1 MAFFMHSANNKLFRR
16 VIVKKIAISLLCITM
31 LASSL
36 LLGGCSSKQA
46 ENSQSEEKEAKK
58 ELVLALG
65 SEPDGGFDPINGWGR
80 YGSPL
85 FQSTLLKRD
94 QDMNIINDLA
104 TGYEVSED
112 GLTWTVNIRED
123 AKFSDG
129 QPLTSEDVV
138 FTFEKLMESSS
149 TVDLTFVD
157 SVTSKSDYSLEF
169 KLKSPRS
176 TFISNLIA
184 TGIVPKKSYTSEYY
198 QNPIGSGPLVL
209 VQWDKGQ
216 QIIVKPNENY
226 YGQKPNFDKITFLF
240 LEEDAAFAAAK
251 AGQLDMTAIPPSYA
265 SQKIEGMKLTEVSSV
280 DNRGIMFPTVK
291 SGEADADLNPIGNDV
306 TSDLAIRQAI
316 NVALDR
322 QAIVNGVLEGYG
334 TKAYS
339 ICDKMPWWNEETV
352 TTDNDV
358 DLAKKILA
366 DGGWIDADGDGILE
380 KDNIKAEFNL
390 VYPSGDQLRQS
401 LAMVVADMV
410 KPIGINIVIEAK
422 TWDEIEAVLHK
433 DAILMGWGSQDP
445 LEMYNVYSSKMKGV
459 EWYNPGYYEN
469 QKVDEYMEK
478 ALQARSEEEAN
489 EYWKKAQWDGET
501 GLSGKGDV
509 PWVWLVNRSHLYLVN
524 DKLDIGKQQIQP
536 HGHGWP
542 LTSNIEQWKWID

>member
-1 MAFFMHSANNKLFRR
+1 MLFTNNKFRR

-65 SEPDGGFDPINGWGR
+65 SEPEGGFDPINGWGR

-85 FQSTLLKRD
+85 FQSTLLKRN

-112 GLTWTVNIRED
+112 GLTWTVSIRED

-184 TGIVPKKSYTSEYY
+184 TGVVPKKSYTSEYY

-291 SGEADADLNPIGNDV
+291 SGEADADSNPIGNDV

-322 QAIVNGVLEGYG
+322 QAIVDGVLEGYG

-366 DGGWIDADGDGILE
+366 DGGWIDADGDGISE

>member
-226 YGQKPNFDKITFLF
+226 YGQKPNFDRITFLF

-291 SGEADADLNPIGNDV
+291 SGEADADSNPIGNDV

-322 QAIVNGVLEGYG
+322 QAIVDGVLEGYG

-478 ALQARSEEEAN
+478 ALQARSEEESN

>member
-1 MAFFMHSANNKLFRR
+1 MLFTNNKFRR

-291 SGEADADLNPIGNDV
+291 SGEADADSNPIGNDV

-322 QAIVNGVLEGYG
+322 QAIVDGVLEGYG

-358 DLAKKILA
+358 DLAKKILT

-542 LTSNIEQWKWID
+542 ITSNIEQWKWID

>member
-1 MAFFMHSANNKLFRR
+1 MLFTNNKFRR

-226 YGQKPNFDKITFLF
+226 YGQKPNFDRITFLF

-291 SGEADADLNPIGNDV
+291 SGEADADSNPIGNDV

-322 QAIVNGVLEGYG
+322 QAIVDGVLEGYG

>member
-1 MAFFMHSANNKLFRR
+1 MLFTNNKFRR

-291 SGEADADLNPIGNDV
+291 SGEADADSNPIGNDV

-322 QAIVNGVLEGYG
+322 QAIVDGVLEGYG

-366 DGGWIDADGDGILE
+366 DGGWIDADGDGISE

>member
-1 MAFFMHSANNKLFRR
+1 MLFTNNKFRR

-65 SEPDGGFDPINGWGR
+65 SEPEGGFDPINGWGR

-291 SGEADADLNPIGNDV
+291 SGEVDADSNPIGNDV

-322 QAIVNGVLEGYG
+322 QAIVDGVLEGYG

>member
-1 MAFFMHSANNKLFRR
+1 MLFTNNKFRR

-65 SEPDGGFDPINGWGR
+65 SEPEGGFDPINGWGR

-291 SGEADADLNPIGNDV
+291 SGEADADSNPIGNDV
-306 TSDLAIRQAI
+306 TSYLAIRQAI

-322 QAIVNGVLEGYG
+322 QAIVDGVLEGYG

>member
-1 MAFFMHSANNKLFRR
+1 MLFTNNKFRR

-65 SEPDGGFDPINGWGR
+65 SEPEGGFDPINGWGR

-85 FQSTLLKRD
+85 FQSTLLKRN

-291 SGEADADLNPIGNDV
+291 SGEADADSNPIGNDV

-322 QAIVNGVLEGYG
+322 QAIVDGVLEGYG

-542 LTSNIEQWKWID
+542 ITSNIEQWKWID

>member
-1 MAFFMHSANNKLFRR
+1 MLFTNNKFRR

-65 SEPDGGFDPINGWGR
+65 SEPEGGFDPINGWGR

-85 FQSTLLKRD
+85 FQSTLLKRN

-291 SGEADADLNPIGNDV
+291 SGEADADSNPIGNDV
-306 TSDLAIRQAI
+306 TSYLASRQAI

-322 QAIVNGVLEGYG
+322 QAIVDGVLEGYG

-366 DGGWIDADGDGILE
+366 DGGWIDADGDGISE

-501 GLSGKGDV
+501 GLSGKGDI

>member
-1 MAFFMHSANNKLFRR
+1 MLFTNNKFRR

-65 SEPDGGFDPINGWGR
+65 SEPEGGFDPINGWGR

-85 FQSTLLKRD
+85 FQSTLLKRN

-112 GLTWTVNIRED
+112 GLTWTVSIRED

-291 SGEADADLNPIGNDV
+291 SGEADADSNPIGNDV

-322 QAIVNGVLEGYG
+322 QAIVDGVLEGYG

-459 EWYNPGYYEN
+459 EWYNPGYYDN

-542 LTSNIEQWKWID
+542 ITSNIEQWKWID

>member
-1 MAFFMHSANNKLFRR
+1 MLFTNNKFRR

-85 FQSTLLKRD
+85 FQSTLLKRN

-112 GLTWTVNIRED
+112 GLTWTVSIRED

-291 SGEADADLNPIGNDV
+291 SGEADADSNPIGNDV

-322 QAIVNGVLEGYG
+322 QAIVDGVLEGYG

-339 ICDKMPWWNEETV
+339 IFDKMPWWNEETV

-410 KPIGINIVIEAK
+410 KPIGINIVLEAK

>member
-1 MAFFMHSANNKLFRR
+1 MLFTNNKFRR

-112 GLTWTVNIRED
+112 GLTWTVSIRED

-291 SGEADADLNPIGNDV
+291 SGEADADSNPIGNDV

-322 QAIVNGVLEGYG
+322 QAIVDGVLEGYG

-489 EYWKKAQWDGET
+489 QYWKKAQWDGET
-501 GLSGKGDV
+501 GLSGKGDI

>member
-1 MAFFMHSANNKLFRR
+1 MLFTNNKFRR

-65 SEPDGGFDPINGWGR
+65 SEPEGGFDPINGWGR

-112 GLTWTVNIRED
+112 GLTWTVSIRED

-291 SGEADADLNPIGNDV
+291 SGEADADSNPIGNDV

-322 QAIVNGVLEGYG
+322 QAIVDGVLEGYG

-366 DGGWIDADGDGILE
+366 DGGWIDADGDGISE

-542 LTSNIEQWKWID
+542 ITSNIEQWKWID

>member
-1 MAFFMHSANNKLFRR
+1 MLFTNNKFRR

-65 SEPDGGFDPINGWGR
+65 SEPEGGFDPINGWGR

-112 GLTWTVNIRED
+112 GLTWTVSIRED

-291 SGEADADLNPIGNDV
+291 SGEADADSNPIGNDV
-306 TSDLAIRQAI
+306 TSYLAIRQAI

-322 QAIVNGVLEGYG
+322 QAIVDGVLEGYG

-366 DGGWIDADGDGILE
+366 DGGWIDADGDGISE

>member
-1 MAFFMHSANNKLFRR
+1 MLFTNNKFRR

-65 SEPDGGFDPINGWGR
+65 SEPEGGFDPINGWGR

-112 GLTWTVNIRED
+112 GLTWTVSIRED

-291 SGEADADLNPIGNDV
+291 SGEVDADSNPIGNDV

-322 QAIVNGVLEGYG
+322 QAIVDGVLEGYG

>member
-1 MAFFMHSANNKLFRR
+1 MLFTNNKFRR

-112 GLTWTVNIRED
+112 GLTWTVSIRED

-226 YGQKPNFDKITFLF
+226 YGQKPNFDRITFLF

-291 SGEADADLNPIGNDV
+291 SGEADADSNPIGNDV

-322 QAIVNGVLEGYG
+322 QAIVDGVLEGYG

-366 DGGWIDADGDGILE
+366 DGGWIDADGDGISE

-542 LTSNIEQWKWID
+542 ITSNIEQWKWID

>member
-1 MAFFMHSANNKLFRR
+1 MLFTNNKFRR
-16 VIVKKIAISLLCITM
+16 VIVKKIAISLLCISM
-31 LASSL
+31 LATSL

-46 ENSQSEEKEAKK
+46 ESSKSEVKEAKK

-65 SEPDGGFDPINGWGR
+65 SEPEGGFDPINGWGR

-112 GLTWTVNIRED
+112 GLTWTVSIRED

-291 SGEADADLNPIGNDV
+291 SGEADADSNPIGNDV

-322 QAIVNGVLEGYG
+322 QAIVDGVLEGYG

-366 DGGWIDADGDGILE
+366 DGGWIDADGDGISE

-501 GLSGKGDV
+501 GLSGKGDI

>member
-1 MAFFMHSANNKLFRR
+1 MLFTNNKFRR

-46 ENSQSEEKEAKK
+46 ENSQSEVKEAKK

-112 GLTWTVNIRED
+112 GLTWTVSIRED

-291 SGEADADLNPIGNDV
+291 SGEADADSNPIGNDV

-358 DLAKKILA
+358 DLAKKILT

-501 GLSGKGDV
+501 GLSGKGDI

>member
-1 MAFFMHSANNKLFRR
+1 MLFTNNKFRR

-65 SEPDGGFDPINGWGR
+65 SEPEGGFDPINGWGR

-112 GLTWTVNIRED
+112 GLTWTVSIRED

-291 SGEADADLNPIGNDV
+291 SGEADADSNPIGNDV
-306 TSDLAIRQAI
+306 TSYLAIRQAI

-322 QAIVNGVLEGYG
+322 QAIVDGVLEGYG

-366 DGGWIDADGDGILE
+366 DGGWIDADGDGISE

-501 GLSGKGDV
+501 GLSGKGDI

>member
-1 MAFFMHSANNKLFRR
+1 MLFTNNKFRR

-46 ENSQSEEKEAKK
+46 ENSQSEVKEAKK

-65 SEPDGGFDPINGWGR
+65 SEPEGGFDPINGWGR

-291 SGEADADLNPIGNDV
+291 SGEADADSNPIGNDV

-322 QAIVNGVLEGYG
+322 QAIVDGVLEGYG

-366 DGGWIDADGDGILE
+366 DGGWIDADGDGISE

>member
-1 MAFFMHSANNKLFRR
+1 MLFTNNKFRR
-16 VIVKKIAISLLCITM
+16 VIVKKIAISLLCISM
-31 LASSL
+31 LATSL

-46 ENSQSEEKEAKK
+46 ESSKSEVKEAKK

-65 SEPDGGFDPINGWGR
+65 SEPEGGFDPINGWGR

-291 SGEADADLNPIGNDV
+291 SGEADADSNPIGNDV

-322 QAIVNGVLEGYG
+322 QAIVDGVLEGYG

>member
-1 MAFFMHSANNKLFRR
+1 MLFTNNKFRR

-149 TVDLTFVD
+149 AVDLTFVD

-291 SGEADADLNPIGNDV
+291 SGEADADSNPIGNDV

-322 QAIVNGVLEGYG
+322 QAIVDGVLEGYG

-501 GLSGKGDV
+501 GLSGKGDI

>member
-1 MAFFMHSANNKLFRR
+1 MLFTNNKFRR

-65 SEPDGGFDPINGWGR
+65 SEPEGGFDPINGWGR

-112 GLTWTVNIRED
+112 GLTWTVSIRED

-291 SGEADADLNPIGNDV
+291 SGEADADSNPIGNEV

-322 QAIVNGVLEGYG
+322 QAIVDGVLEGYG

-410 KPIGINIVIEAK
+410 RPIGINIVIEAK

>member
-1 MAFFMHSANNKLFRR
+1 MLFTNNKFRR

-46 ENSQSEEKEAKK
+46 ESSQSEEKEAKK

-65 SEPDGGFDPINGWGR
+65 SEPEGGFDPINGWGR

-265 SQKIEGMKLTEVSSV
+265 SQKIEEMKLTEVSSV

-291 SGEADADLNPIGNDV
+291 SGEADADSNPIGNDV

-322 QAIVNGVLEGYG
+322 QAIVDGVLEGYG

-459 EWYNPGYYEN
+459 EWYNPGYYDN

-542 LTSNIEQWKWID
+542 ITSNIEQWKWID

>member
-1 MAFFMHSANNKLFRR
+1 MLFTNNKFRR

-65 SEPDGGFDPINGWGR
+65 SEPDGGFDPIKGWGR

-112 GLTWTVNIRED
+112 GLTWTVSIRED

-291 SGEADADLNPIGNDV
+291 SGEADADSNPIGNDV
-306 TSDLAIRQAI
+306 TSYLAIRQAI

-322 QAIVNGVLEGYG
+322 QAIVDGVLEGYG

-366 DGGWIDADGDGILE
+366 DGGWIDADGDGISE

-459 EWYNPGYYEN
+459 EWYNPGYYDN

>member
-1 MAFFMHSANNKLFRR
+1 MLFTNNKFRR

-46 ENSQSEEKEAKK
+46 ENSQSEVKEAKK

-291 SGEADADLNPIGNDV
+291 SGEADADSNPIGNDV

-322 QAIVNGVLEGYG
+322 QAIVDGVLEGYG

-366 DGGWIDADGDGILE
+366 DGGWIDADGDGISE

-501 GLSGKGDV
+501 GLSGKGDI

-542 LTSNIEQWKWID
+542 ITSNIEQWKWID

>member
-1 MAFFMHSANNKLFRR
+1 MLFTNNKFRR

-46 ENSQSEEKEAKK
+46 ENSQSEVKEAKK

-291 SGEADADLNPIGNDV
+291 SGEADADSNPIGNDV

-322 QAIVNGVLEGYG
+322 QAIVDGVLEGYG

-542 LTSNIEQWKWID
+542 ITSNIEQWKWID

>member
-1 MAFFMHSANNKLFRR
+1 MLFTNNKFRR

-65 SEPDGGFDPINGWGR
+65 SEPEGGFDPINGWGR

-85 FQSTLLKRD
+85 FQSTLLKRN

-112 GLTWTVNIRED
+112 GLTWTVSIRED

-291 SGEADADLNPIGNDV
+291 SGEADADSNPIGNDV
-306 TSDLAIRQAI
+306 TSYLAIRQAI

-322 QAIVNGVLEGYG
+322 QAIVDGVLEGYG

-469 QKVDEYMEK
+469 QKVDKYMEK

-501 GLSGKGDV
+501 GLSGKGDI

>member
-1 MAFFMHSANNKLFRR
+1 MLFTNNKFRR

-291 SGEADADLNPIGNDV
+291 SGEADADSNPIGNDV

-322 QAIVNGVLEGYG
+322 QAIVDGVLEGYG

-352 TTDNDV
+352 TTDNDI
-358 DLAKKILA
+358 DLAKKILT
-366 DGGWIDADGDGILE
+366 DGGWIDADGDGTLE

-459 EWYNPGYYEN
+459 EWYNPGYYDN

-542 LTSNIEQWKWID
+542 ITSNIEQWKWID

>member
-1 MAFFMHSANNKLFRR
+1 M
-16 VIVKKIAISLLCITM
+16 KKIAISLLCITM

-65 SEPDGGFDPINGWGR
+65 SEPDGGFNPINGWGR

-291 SGEADADLNPIGNDV
+291 SGEADADSNPIGNDV

-322 QAIVNGVLEGYG
+322 QTIVDGVLEGYG

-352 TTDNDV
+352 TTDNDI
-358 DLAKKILA
+358 DLAKNILA

-401 LAMVVADMV
+401 LAMVVSDMV
-410 KPIGINIVIEAK
+410 KPIGIKINIEAK
-422 TWDEIEAVLHK
+422 TWDEIEGVLHK
-433 DAILMGWGSQDP
+433 DAILMGWGSHDP
-445 LEMYNVYSSKMKGV
+445 LEMYNVYSSNMKGI

-469 QKVDEYMEK
+469 KKVDEYMDK
-478 ALQARSEEEAN
+478 ALQAKTEEEAN

-509 PWVWLVNRSHLYLVN
+509 PWVWLVNRSHIYLMKDN
-524 DKLDIGKQQIQP
+524 LDIGSPQIQP

>member
-1 MAFFMHSANNKLFRR
+1 MLFTNNKFRR

-216 QIIVKPNENY
+216 QIIVKPNKNY

-291 SGEADADLNPIGNDV
+291 SGEADADSNPIGNDV

-322 QAIVNGVLEGYG
+322 QAIVDGVLEGYG

-501 GLSGKGDV
+501 GLSGKGDI

>member
-1 MAFFMHSANNKLFRR
+1 MLFTNNKFRR

-112 GLTWTVNIRED
+112 GLTWTVSIRED

-291 SGEADADLNPIGNDV
+291 SGEADADSNPIGNDV
-306 TSDLAIRQAI
+306 TSYLAIRQAI

-322 QAIVNGVLEGYG
+322 QAIVDGVLEGYG

-366 DGGWIDADGDGILE
+366 DGGWIDADGDGISE

-501 GLSGKGDV
+501 GLSGKGDI

>member
-1 MAFFMHSANNKLFRR
+1 MLFTNNKFRR

-65 SEPDGGFDPINGWGR
+65 SEPEGGFDPINGWGR

-85 FQSTLLKRD
+85 FQSTLLKRN

-112 GLTWTVNIRED
+112 GLTWTVSIRED

-291 SGEADADLNPIGNDV
+291 SGEVDADSNPIGNEV

-316 NVALDR
+316 NVVLDR
-322 QAIVNGVLEGYG
+322 QAIVDGVLEGYG

-358 DLAKKILA
+358 DLAKKILT

>member
-1 MAFFMHSANNKLFRR
+1 MLFTNNKFRR

-85 FQSTLLKRD
+85 FQSTLLKRN

-112 GLTWTVNIRED
+112 GLTWTVSIRED

-291 SGEADADLNPIGNDV
+291 SGEADADSNPIGNDV

-322 QAIVNGVLEGYG
+322 QAIVDGVLEGYG

-366 DGGWIDADGDGILE
+366 DGGWIDADGDGISE

>member
-1 MAFFMHSANNKLFRR
+1 MLFTNNKFRR

-65 SEPDGGFDPINGWGR
+65 SEPEGGFDPINGWGR

-85 FQSTLLKRD
+85 FQSTLLKRN
-94 QDMNIINDLA
+94 QEMNIINDLA

-112 GLTWTVNIRED
+112 GLTWTVSIRED

-291 SGEADADLNPIGNDV
+291 SGEADADSNPIGNDV
-306 TSDLAIRQAI
+306 TSYLAIRQAI

-322 QAIVNGVLEGYG
+322 QAIVDGVLEGYG

-366 DGGWIDADGDGILE
+366 DGGWIDADGDGISE

>member
-1 MAFFMHSANNKLFRR
+1 MLFTNNKFRR

-65 SEPDGGFDPINGWGR
+65 SEPEGGFDPINGWGR

-85 FQSTLLKRD
+85 FQSTLLKRN

-112 GLTWTVNIRED
+112 GLTWTVSIRED

-291 SGEADADLNPIGNDV
+291 SGEADADSNPIGNDV

-322 QAIVNGVLEGYG
+322 QAIVDGVLEGYG

-542 LTSNIEQWKWID
+542 ITSNIEQWKWID

>member
-1 MAFFMHSANNKLFRR
+1 MLFTNNKFRR

-65 SEPDGGFDPINGWGR
+65 SEPEGGFDPINGWGR

-85 FQSTLLKRD
+85 FQSTLLKRN

-112 GLTWTVNIRED
+112 GLTWTVSIRED

-291 SGEADADLNPIGNDV
+291 SGEADADSNPIGNDV
-306 TSDLAIRQAI
+306 TSYLAIRQAI

-322 QAIVNGVLEGYG
+322 QAIVDGVLEGYG

>member
-1 MAFFMHSANNKLFRR
+1 MLFTNNKFRR

-198 QNPIGSGPLVL
+198 QKPIGSGPLVL

-291 SGEADADLNPIGNDV
+291 SGEADADSNPIGNDV

-322 QAIVNGVLEGYG
+322 QAIVDGVLEGYG

-352 TTDNDV
+352 TTDNDI
-358 DLAKKILA
+358 DLAKKILT

>member
-1 MAFFMHSANNKLFRR
+1 MLFTNNKFRR

-291 SGEADADLNPIGNDV
+291 SGEADADSNPIGNDV

-322 QAIVNGVLEGYG
+322 QAIVDGVLEGYG

>member
-1 MAFFMHSANNKLFRR
+1 MLFTNNKFRR

-65 SEPDGGFDPINGWGR
+65 SEPEGGFDPINGWGR

-291 SGEADADLNPIGNDV
+291 SGEADADSNPIGNDV
-306 TSDLAIRQAI
+306 TSYLAIRQAI

-322 QAIVNGVLEGYG
+322 QAIVDGVLEGYG

-542 LTSNIEQWKWID
+542 ITSNIEQWKWID